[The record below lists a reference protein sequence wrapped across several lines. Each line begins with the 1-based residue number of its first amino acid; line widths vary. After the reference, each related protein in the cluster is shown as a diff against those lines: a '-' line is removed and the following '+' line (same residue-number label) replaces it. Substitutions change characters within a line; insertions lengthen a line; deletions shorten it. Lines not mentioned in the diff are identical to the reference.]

1 MSKLASKALKTVAKK
16 NVNATRK
23 VVGEEDETLI
33 KGAPL
38 DHAIKREPYA
48 GAKVGMSKGVTKN
61 MDNYESLRVDVWLTD
76 EVAQGETVEDAYNRI
91 SAVLTEV
98 LEETVSEIVG
108 DEDE

>member
-1 MSKLASKALKTVAKK
+1 MSKLASKALKTAAKK
-16 NVNATRK
+16 NVNATKK

-33 KGAPL
+33 KGTPL
-38 DHAIKREPYA
+38 DHATKHSPYE
-48 GAKVGMSKGVTKN
+48 GAKVGMSKGITKN

-76 EVAQGETVEDAYNRI
+76 DVMLGETVQHAYNRI

-98 LEETVSEIVG
+98 LEETVAEIVG